1 MRMRTPI
8 PMCAQKL
15 LLMLIEFNLT
25 KISEILQP
33 KTVSHCF
40 RFSLGDLSCA
50 NVNDVE
56 LHVALA
62 SAPEMDPKLLSQ
74 PKVVWRIGIL
84 LEFVHAKNM
93 EEFLKLRLACVKLFF
108 CDH

>member
-1 MRMRTPI
+1 MRTPI
-8 PMCAQKL
+8 PVCVQKL

-56 LHVALA
+56 LRVALA
-62 SAPEMDPKLLSQ
+62 SALEMDPKLLSQ
-74 PKVVWRIGIL
+74 LKVVRHIGNL
-84 LEFVHAKNM
+84 LEFVHEKNM
-93 EEFLKLRLACVKLFF
+93 EDFLKLMLGLCKALLL
-108 CDH
+108 